1 MWEAGVGNAQL
12 VEVGVPGELM
22 HGRDLRLPAEAPEL
36 GSTSVG
42 VQHVVGSAAVRLVSQ
57 NRGVRDGFYQ
67 PRAKQRCGVA
77 QRDDGGFGR
86 YHLALQ
92 MTTREVDGALLQQAA
107 ASIDRSRY

>member
-12 VEVGVPGELM
+12 VEVRVAGELM
-22 HGRDLRLPAEAPEL
+22 HGGDLRLPAEAPEF
-36 GSTSVG
+36 GCPSVG
-42 VQHVVGSAAVRLVSQ
+42 VKHLIGSAAVALVSPNSVGQ
-57 NRGVRDGFYQ
+57 NGLYQ
-67 PRAKQRCGVA
+67 PGAKQRCGVA

-86 YHLALQ
+86 HHLALQ